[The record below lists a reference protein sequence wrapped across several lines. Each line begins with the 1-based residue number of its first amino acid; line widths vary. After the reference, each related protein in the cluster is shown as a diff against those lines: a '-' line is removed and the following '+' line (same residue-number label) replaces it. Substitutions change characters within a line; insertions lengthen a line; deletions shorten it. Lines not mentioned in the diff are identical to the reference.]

1 MSTPETLIALTD
13 DDRHMLSAKRSAVLK
28 VLVIFAAV
36 AVVLLLVLVF
46 FHTLYLLVTLSVFS
60 LMLLIMAVMWLFTL
74 RKLSRDLEQGQKQMI
89 SGPVEAQNIDVSR
102 QTDSSGEEGNATY
115 RFWIQIKG
123 KKITVTE
130 DQYYQFKKGDL
141 VEAFV
146 APHSQ
151 TVLSINKEFLNRP
164 FG

>member
-13 DDRHMLSAKRSAVLK
+13 DDRQVLSVKRSAALK
-28 VLVIFAAV
+28 VLIIFAAV
-36 AVVLLLVLVF
+36 AIVLLLVLIF
-46 FHTLYLLVTLSVFS
+46 FHPLYLLVAFSVFS
-60 LMLLIMAVMWLFTL
+60 LMLLVVAVMSLLNL

-102 QTDSSGEEGNATY
+102 STDSSGEEGNATY

-146 APHSQ
+146 APYSQ
-151 TVLSINKEFLNRP
+151 TVLNINREFLNRP